1 MMGFIVET
9 YMHLKDKAYNL
20 NLLKQ
25 SQKCW
30 ILIKNSINCLVPKPV
45 ITLPPSS
52 SSQRQFLFD
61 LTGSEGYQSL
71 LDYLAYFNAFLY
83 LMSYHGNSGFYLLII
98 STSFPMQITVKMQ

>member
-30 ILIKNSINCLVPKPV
+30 ILIKNSIHTLVPKPV
-45 ITLPPSS
+45 IILPPHS

-61 LTGSEGYQSL
+61 LT
-71 LDYLAYFNAFLY
+71 
-83 LMSYHGNSGFYLLII
+83 NS
-98 STSFPMQITVKMQ
+98 

>member
-45 ITLPPSS
+45 ITIPAHS
-52 SSQRQFLFD
+52 SSQRRFLFE
-61 LTGSEGYQSL
+61 LTSSEGYLSL
-71 LDYLAYFNAFLY
+71 LDYMTYFNAFLY
-83 LMSYHGNSGFYLLII
+83 LISFQGASGFYLLII
-98 STSFPMQITVKMQ
+98 STI